1 MIDESMIRTGLA
13 ALSACDDDLRRGVEQ
28 VGLPAPRGRDRG
40 FGSLLAAIVSQQVS
54 KEAAAA
60 IWGRVQS
67 LMPTGSPGEL
77 LSHDDDALR
86 GAGLSRP
93 KIIYARGLATAID
106 TGELDM
112 DALAGMEDEAV
123 IEALSSLKGI
133 GRWTAEVYCLHA
145 LGRPDIFPADDLAL
159 LEALRRLKGLE
170 DRPKPKQARDLI
182 AHWSPWR
189 SVGSVFLWHY
199 YRGAPQ

>member
-1 MIDESMIRTGLA
+1 MIRDGLA
-13 ALSACDDDLRRGVEQ
+13 ALSASDDDFRRGVDL
-28 VGLPAPRGRDRG
+28 VGAPPPRGRAPG
-40 FGSLLAAIVSQQVS
+40 FGSLLSAIVSQQVS

-60 IWGRVQS
+60 IWGRVQA
-67 LMPTGSPGEL
+67 LIPTGTPSEFL
-77 LSHDDDALR
+77 THDDDALR

-93 KIIYARGLATAID
+93 KVAYARGLAAAID
-106 TGELDM
+106 SGALDI
-112 DALAGMEDEAV
+112 DGLAALDDEAV
-123 IEALSSLKGI
+123 IAALSALKGI

-170 DRPKPKQARDLI
+170 ERPRPKQARDLI
-182 AHWSPWR
+182 AHWTPWR

>member
-1 MIDESMIRTGLA
+1 MIDETMIRDGLA
-13 ALSACDDDLRRGVEQ
+13 ALSLSDDDLRHGVDL
-28 VGLPAPRGRDRG
+28 VGLPAPRGREPG
-40 FGSLLAAIVSQQVS
+40 FASLLAAIVSQQVS

-60 IWGRVQS
+60 IWGRVQA
-67 LMPTGSPGEL
+67 LMPTGAPSEL
-77 LSHDDDALR
+77 LAYEDDALR

-93 KIIYARGLATAID
+93 KVAYARGLAEAID
-106 TGELDM
+106 SGALDI
-112 DALAGMEDEAV
+112 DGLAALDDEAV
-123 IEALSSLKGI
+123 IAVLSSVKGI

-159 LEALRRLKGLE
+159 LEALRRLKGLDE
-170 DRPKPKQARDLI
+170 RPRPKQARDLI
-182 AHWSPWR
+182 AHWTPWR

>member
-1 MIDESMIRTGLA
+1 MITEQMICAGLS
-13 ALSACDDDLRRGVEQ
+13 ALSDCDDDLRRGVEM
-28 VGLPAPRGRDRG
+28 VGHPAPRGREPG
-40 FGSLLAAIVSQQVS
+40 FASLLSAIVSQQVS

-60 IWGRVQS
+60 IWGRVQA
-67 LMPTGSPGEL
+67 LMPSGRPEEFL
-77 LSHDDDALR
+77 AHDDEALR
-86 GAGLSRP
+86 RAGLSRP
-93 KIIYARGLATAID
+93 KVIYARGLAEAIA
-106 TGELDM
+106 TGALDVNG
-112 DALAGMEDEAV
+112 LAKLEDEEV
-123 IEALSSLKGI
+123 IVTLSALKGI

-170 DRPKPKQARDLI
+170 ERPKPKQARDLI